1 MCNTFQ
7 MTEQEATYSPR
18 IPKRENL
25 NIRLKRSTKA
35 QIQEVAK
42 ARGVPISEVLREA
55 VDAYLCAVEIQ
66 RKRREGL
73 Q

>member
-1 MCNTFQ
+1 MS
-7 MTEQEATYSPR
+7 EPEAIHSPR

-25 NIRLKRSTKA
+25 NIRLKRSTKQ

-42 ARGVPISEVLREA
+42 ARGVPISDVLREA
-55 VDAYLCAVEIQ
+55 VDAYLRALEIQ
-66 RKRREGL
+66 RNKKEGI